1 MFIATYGKV
10 TLGTVVGIIALAILQ
25 TSASAAILI
34 QIDNPTNNSS
44 FIQGEFIM
52 FSGNASGGIAP
63 YNYSWTSSIDGFI
76 GKASTIYNSPFEEN
90 RTRIIN
96 YSLSPGTHRITM
108 VVNDSSSLTNST
120 STNITVNP
128 ASTTNISG
136 QSATG
141 VMKWNVSNFPAFW
154 QENDKS
160 SETLQVLSVSYR
172 DITDRG
178 LWYNTTKRLIPYK
191 VYSATGNTV
200 VNGEGGGGYY
210 AKVGWFGRGYVALR
224 GKANKMAKLIL
235 EQSETENKTLLV
247 GETWDMGDGYTLKLN
262 SIDTAFPRQANV
274 ILNKSGKQLDD
285 KVKENFTVY
294 TYVSPS
300 FSQESD
306 VPIFVTYFDN
316 ISTNSVR
323 LKYTWLISDNVLEL
337 HAGDKIGNLE
347 VMTSSDRE
355 INMTNKDKTFTF
367 YPGSTINIA
376 DGLRLKVND
385 TPDLQYY
392 PEMTVITVPPSGTS
406 VESSTGK
413 GTVIVNTDAGTVE
426 NLTAVNV
433 SDIPEPPPAGA
444 NLYYGLFRFNITGL
458 APGGSTNII
467 LTFPDNLPVGT
478 TYWKYGANATNT
490 TPHWYTIPSTINGN
504 ELRIMLTDGGNGDDD
519 LVANGRIR
527 DDSGPS
533 IPQALLPVHNL
544 NTGENFSIIQAAIDD
559 ADTLNGHTIIVDSGT
574 YYENVNVNKQL
585 ILRGIDNGGGMPV
598 VDAGGSGSAI
608 TLSAGWSTL
617 EGFKAVNASTIW
629 SNYGIQVNAN
639 NNTIINNTVSNNFIG
654 IYLFSSSGNNVS
666 NNTANL
672 NNRYGI
678 LLQSSSNNNMISS
691 NNATN
696 NSIGIAIYS
705 YSSNNTL
712 INNVMVG
719 NDYNFDLGGSS
730 DSDFDNNVETSNLV
744 DGKSIYYLKTATDA
758 VYDSSI
764 NAGTFYCINCVN
776 VTIKDLNLNKNIKG
790 LSFWKT
796 TSSKIQNVS
805 ASKNVNGIDLRFSNN
820 NTLDG
825 NNVSDDVTGISLWYS
840 SNNTLEGN
848 NAPNNRFGIVLQQ
861 SSNNT
866 LSDNNAS
873 NNNLAGIYI
882 LSYSSNNMLSRN
894 NVSNNNDYGIY
905 LWDSSNSNTIYNN
918 YFNNMKN
925 AFYNGINSWNITKT
939 LSANIIS
946 GPYLGGNFWGKP
958 DGTGFSQTCADG
970 DADGICDSPYSL
982 DSNNIDYLPLAYR
995 IPAVT
1000 FNISGFKLNDED
1012 NMGIPD
1018 WKIML
1023 LNATTGLEIENT
1035 TTDSTGFYNFTG
1047 IANGTYNVTE
1057 EMKSGWTNV
1066 SPMSLILTINGMD
1079 MINENFTNIV
1089 ITEAPV
1095 ITSFNPP
1102 ILIVSNNVGD
1112 TRTFNIT
1119 VNQTVD
1125 VIWYLNGTAVSS
1137 DSDVTTSSYTNT
1149 SAAQGTWNVSAAA
1162 SNTNGTDWEWIVTPP
1177 PLKNTISGYVINDIN
1192 GNGKQDAGETGL
1204 PGWNIRLIG
1213 LGIGTAG
1220 INKGTVTDTHGFYI
1234 FEKLPAG
1241 SYMVTETMQ
1250 GGYIMTGANVKVVAL
1265 EEGKNAMVNFTNR
1278 PISSMFKIRLPFQ

>member
-1 MFIATYGKV
+1 MCIADNEKCIIR
-10 TLGTVVGIIALAILQ
+10 TVVGIIALAFLQ
-25 TSASAAILI
+25 TSAGAILI

-52 FSGNASGGIAP
+52 FSGNAIGGIAP

-141 VMKWNVSNFPAFW
+141 VMTWSAYNFPAFW

-160 SETLQVLSVSYR
+160 SETLQVLSVIYR

-191 VYSATGNTV
+191 VYSATGKTV

-210 AKVGWFGRGYVALR
+210 AKVGWFGRGYVALK

-235 EQSETENKTLLV
+235 EQSETESKTLLV

-306 VPIFVTYFDN
+306 VPMFVTYFDN

-323 LKYTWLISDNVLEL
+323 LKYTWLISDNVLEP
-337 HAGDKIGNLE
+337 HTSDIFENLE

-355 INMTNKDKTFTF
+355 INMTNKDKTITL

-392 PEMTVITVPPSGTS
+392 PEMTIITGLPSGTS

-458 APGGSTNII
+458 TPGGSANIT
-467 LTFPDNLPVGT
+467 LTFSDNLPAGT

-504 ELRIMLTDGGNGDDD
+504 ELTIMLTDGGDGDDD
-519 LVANGRIR
+519 LAANGNIRDDGGPSIPPAVILIDSCVQITSPGVYVLNNSIIDSMNTNCIEITSSDVVFDGNDYMIDGIDISNPQTYGVYVHNSTMVLTNVTLKNLKVSDWYYGIHYSNAANGRI
-527 DDSGPS
+527 
-533 IPQALLPVHNL
+533 
-544 NTGENFSIIQAAIDD
+544 
-559 ADTLNGHTIIVDSGT
+559 
-574 YYENVNVNKQL
+574 VNN
-585 ILRGIDNGGGMPV
+585 I
-598 VDAGGSGSAI
+598 
-608 TLSAGWSTL
+608 
-617 EGFKAVNASTIW
+617 
-629 SNYGIQVNAN
+629 AN
-639 NNTIINNTVSNNFIG
+639 
-654 IYLFSSSGNNVS
+654 
-666 NNTANL
+666 
-672 NNRYGI
+672 
-678 LLQSSSNNNMISS
+678 SNNN
-691 NNATN
+691 
-696 NSIGIAIYS
+696 
-705 YSSNNTL
+705 
-712 INNVMVG
+712 
-719 NDYNFDLGGSS
+719 
-730 DSDFDNNVETSNLV
+730 
-744 DGKSIYYLKTATDA
+744 
-758 VYDSSI
+758 
-764 NAGTFYCINCVN
+764 
-776 VTIKDLNLNKNIKG
+776 
-790 LSFWKT
+790 
-796 TSSKIQNVS
+796 
-805 ASKNVNGIDLRFSNN
+805 R
-820 NTLDG
+820 
-825 NNVSDDVTGISLWYS
+825 GISL
-840 SNNTLEGN
+840 E
-848 NAPNNRFGIVLQQ
+848 
-861 SSNNT
+861 
-866 LSDNNAS
+866 
-873 NNNLAGIYI
+873 
-882 LSYSSNNMLSRN
+882 YSSNNMLSNNTMESNFIGIYLVYSSDNNTLSGNNATNNGCGICLSNSRN
-894 NVSNNNDYGIY
+894 NTISGNNATKNLDDGIYLHYSSNDNILRGNNASDNGPYAFGIY
-905 LWDSSNSNTIYNN
+905 LWDSNNNTLNDNIANSNYWDGIRLDSSSNNTLSGNTANSNNFYGIRLYSSNNNIIYNN
-918 YFNNMKN
+918 YFSNTNNAIDDGN
-925 AFYNGINSWNITKT
+925 NIWNITKT
-939 LSANIIS
+939 PGTNIIG
-946 GPYLGGNFWGKP
+946 GPYLGGNYWSDYAGS
-958 DGTGFSQTCADG
+958 DLDG
-970 DADGICDSPYSL
+970 DGLGDTLLPYNSAG
-982 DSNNIDYLPLAYR
+982 NIVNGGDFMPLTTTAL
-995 IPAVT
+995 IQN

-1012 NMGIPD
+1012 NKGIPD

-1023 LNATTGLEIENT
+1023 LNVTTGLEIENT
-1035 TTDSTGFYNFTG
+1035 TTDYTGFYNFTG
-1047 IANGTYNVTE
+1047 LANGTYNVTE

-1079 MINENFTNIV
+1079 MMNENFTNIV
-1089 ITEAPV
+1089 ITEAPF
-1095 ITSFNPP
+1095 ITNFNPP
-1102 ILIVSNNVGD
+1102 ILIVPNNVGD
-1112 TRTFNIT
+1112 TRTFTIT
-1119 VNQTVD
+1119 VNQIVD
-1125 VIWYLNGTAVSS
+1125 VTWYLNGTAVSS
-1137 DSDVTTSSYTNT
+1137 DSGVTMSSYTNT
-1149 SAAQGTWNVSAAA
+1149 SAAQGKWNVSATASNENGTVMQMWEWDVTAIIPPQITSFDPPSPVMNNVSDSRTFTITTDQTVDVVWYLNGTAVSSDSGVTTSSYTNTSTAQGSWNVTAVA
-1162 SNTNGTDWEWIVTPP
+1162 SNTNGTDTKMWEWIVTPL

-1192 GNGKQDAGETGL
+1192 GNGIQDAGETGL

-1213 LGIGTAG
+1213 LGVRPAG

-1234 FEKLPAG
+1234 FENLQAG

-1250 GGYIMTGANVKVVAL
+1250 GGYIMTGASVKVVAL

-1278 PISSMFKIRLPFQ
+1278 PISSMFNIRLPFQ